1 LGESGGDRLL
11 SRVAALDL
19 DGCARGGMR
28 SMRTCW
34 LSPGALGKSPL
45 NSPPLS
51 VYQTRSRRV
60 MPQWSSSCWMRAA
73 KTALS
78 AVLRFSAKAQ
88 NDSPLRGAERA
99 QLLTQSQDPLRRSLH
114 RVTARRAA
122 MLLRTRV
129 AVLLIAPPPPADR
142 ERAGGDQPGSD
153 LPPPL
158 LA

>member
-1 LGESGGDRLL
+1 MRKGWYAQYAHVLA
-11 SRVAALDL
+11 VA
-19 DGCARGGMR
+19 R
-28 SMRTCW
+28 S
-34 LSPGALGKSPL
+34 LGKVPFEFPAIVGL
-45 NSPPLS
+45 PDQIAQGNAATVQQLLDA
-51 VYQTRSRRV
+51 RSED
-60 MPQWSSSCWMRAA
+60 
-73 KTALS
+73 S
-78 AVLRFSAKAQ
+78 AVRGAAFSAKAQ

-99 QLLTQSQDPLRRSLH
+99 QLLTQSQDPLRRSLQ

-129 AVLLIAPPPPADR
+129 AVLLVAPPPPADC